1 MPPVPVKVVLKP
13 EERGRLADFF
23 FIVKL
28 SRAGVSVPFQYRPE
42 FERVLDVAKTYD
54 ENLAIL
60 EKVADDIIK
69 RTVAPTPI

>member
-1 MPPVPVKVVLKP
+1 QWGITIPPPKIPVVAPPVVMPPVPVKVVLKP

-28 SRAGVSVPFQYRPE
+28 SRAGVSVPLQYRPE

-54 ENLAIL
+54 EN
-60 EKVADDIIK
+60 
-69 RTVAPTPI
+69 